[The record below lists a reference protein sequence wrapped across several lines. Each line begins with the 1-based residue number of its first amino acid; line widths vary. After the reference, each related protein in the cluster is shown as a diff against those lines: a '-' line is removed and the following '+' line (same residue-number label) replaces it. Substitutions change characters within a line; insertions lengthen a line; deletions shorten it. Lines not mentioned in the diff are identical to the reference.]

1 MIKNKKAQVSLEMV
15 IIVGVLVLGTIVLA
29 TTFINFSNE
38 KVNQSD
44 KINEG
49 IDSTVDGFIKD
60 LNDSSQV
67 QEIDTINPNPGG
79 DDPNPDEPDEPD
91 EPDPENYT
99 LTVNVFG
106 NGTVTSSPSGINC
119 TETCN
124 FDFPPGIDVTLTA
137 IYNVSEINDF
147 SWEGAC
153 SGSNENCIVSMTDN
167 KNVTA
172 NFQSESS
179 EPETYTL
186 TLENETG
193 ISRPILNGAGKYQ
206 EGDMVHVSIS
216 FLSQIEDDSTVYW
229 IEKSTGEKVSKGYN
243 FVYRMPARN
252 ETLIAKRE

>member
-1 MIKNKKAQVSLEMV
+1 MIQSKKAQVSLEMV
-15 IIVGVLVLGTIVLA
+15 IIVGILVLGTIVLA

-67 QEIDTINPNPGG
+67 EEIDNINPNPGG

-99 LTVNVFG
+99 LTVNVSG
-106 NGTVTSSPSGINC
+106 NGTVTSNPPGINC
-119 TETCN
+119 GADCSQNYSSGTS
-124 FDFPPGIDVTLTA
+124 VTL
-137 IYNVSEINDF
+137 IINRIPGYDF
-147 SWEGAC
+147 IEWSGAC
-153 SGSNENCIVSMTDN
+153 SGSRSTCTVSMTQAR
-167 KNVTA
+167 NVTA
-172 NFQSESS
+172 TFQSESS

-193 ISRPILNGAGKYQ
+193 VSATLSGDGEYQAG
-206 EGDMVHVSIS
+206 ENVIVSIKMIS
-216 FLSQIEDDSTVYW
+216 SVESNNNIYWVERSTSSRISNQETFTY
-229 IEKSTGEKVSKGYN
+229 T
-243 FVYRMPARN
+243 MPERN
-252 ETLIAKRE
+252 ETLVAINE

>member
-15 IIVGVLVLGTIVLA
+15 IIVGILVLGTIVLA

-67 QEIDTINPNPGG
+67 EEIDNINPNPGG
-79 DDPNPDEPDEPD
+79 ED
-91 EPDPENYT
+91 PDPDPDPDPSTYT
-99 LTVNVFG
+99 LTVNKSG
-106 NGTVTSSPSGINC
+106 NGTVTSSNPGINC
-119 TETCN
+119 GSDCSQNYSSGTS
-124 FDFPPGIDVTLTA
+124 VTLTV
-137 IYNVSEINDF
+137 IRIPGYDF
-147 SWEGAC
+147 IEWSGDC
-153 SGSNENCIVSMTDN
+153 SGSSSTCTVSMTQARS
-167 KNVTA
+167 VTA

-193 ISRPILNGAGKYQ
+193 VTAILSGAGNYLAG
-206 EGDMVHVSIS
+206 ENVIVSIKMIS
-216 FLSQIEDDSTVYW
+216 SVESNNNIYWVERSTSSRISNQETFTY
-229 IEKSTGEKVSKGYN
+229 T
-243 FVYRMPARN
+243 MPERN
-252 ETLIAKRE
+252 ETLVAINE